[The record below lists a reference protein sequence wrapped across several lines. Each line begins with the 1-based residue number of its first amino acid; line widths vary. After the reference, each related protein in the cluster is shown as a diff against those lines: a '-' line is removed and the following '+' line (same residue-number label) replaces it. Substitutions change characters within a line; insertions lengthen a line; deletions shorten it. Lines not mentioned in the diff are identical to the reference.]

1 QSPIDP
7 PSASPHPPPMNADDI
22 RTQLAAPLTL
32 PNGQT
37 LENRIAKS
45 AMSETLGPPDNR
57 VPATIPTLYG
67 RWARGGLGLQ
77 ITGNVMIDRRAIG
90 EPGNVA
96 VEDARD
102 MERLREWARQ
112 GQQGGTRIYMQLNHP
127 GRQVPKFLN
136 KHAPVAPSAVPFGK
150 AMQAYFD
157 TPEALAPE
165 EIEDIITRFARTAAI
180 AEEAGFDGVQIHGAH
195 GYLVSQFLSPLTNLR
210 DDDWG
215 GSPENRRRFALE
227 VYKAIRAATGDGFG
241 VSIKIN
247 SADF

>member
-1 QSPIDP
+1 AVCRSLAHPSKCRLQSRCMAPSFTSTTSPVKPAHLPPSSSIRSAGSSIDQSPIDP

-112 GQQGGTRIYMQLNHP
+112 GQQGGTRIYMQL
-127 GRQVPKFLN
+127 
-136 KHAPVAPSAVPFGK
+136 
-150 AMQAYFD
+150 
-157 TPEALAPE
+157 
-165 EIEDIITRFARTAAI
+165 
-180 AEEAGFDGVQIHGAH
+180 
-195 GYLVSQFLSPLTNLR
+195 
-210 DDDWG
+210 
-215 GSPENRRRFALE
+215 
-227 VYKAIRAATGDGFG
+227 
-241 VSIKIN
+241 
-247 SADF
+247 